1 MPLYIH
7 RSGEF
12 GWEDFLEPVVHNIT
26 DGGDFYLVANDFVPY
41 LEAQVKRQKRGDWH
55 KCSKFINYDELERI
69 ENAAWIEI

>member
-41 LEAQVKRQKRGDWH
+41 LEAQVKRQKRGD
-55 KCSKFINYDELERI
+55 
-69 ENAAWIEI
+69 